1 MIKIITIEREYG
13 SGAAGIAKAIADHL
27 GWTLWDHAI
36 SCEIARRL
44 KCDVQSVERREERPD
59 PAFYGL
65 VKAFMRGSY
74 EESLQDGGRLELLD
88 AEHLAQLFEKI
99 VTDIA
104 AKGNCVIIGRGS
116 PWFLRNRRDTLRVFI
131 YAPHDEKIRR
141 ITAKGRSQ
149 SEAEDLLAT
158 VDRERAAFVK
168 KYYGATWPDR
178 YLYHLMINSE
188 IGNDAVKKVIL
199 SEMDLLVGR
208 RELLAHSSSA
218 QHLSR

>member
-1 MIKIITIEREYG
+1 
-13 SGAAGIAKAIADHL
+13 
-27 GWTLWDHAI
+27 
-36 SCEIARRL
+36 
-44 KCDVQSVERREERPD
+44 
-59 PAFYGL
+59 
-65 VKAFMRGSY
+65 MRGSY

-158 VDRERAAFVK
+158 VDRERAAFVN